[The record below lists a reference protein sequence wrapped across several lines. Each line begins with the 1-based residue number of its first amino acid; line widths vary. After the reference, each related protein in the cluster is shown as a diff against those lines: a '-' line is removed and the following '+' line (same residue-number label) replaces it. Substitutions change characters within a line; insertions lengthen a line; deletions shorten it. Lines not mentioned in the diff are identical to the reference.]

1 MEGFTMK
8 GKTAFIAGFVLG
20 AAIFGGA
27 TALAA
32 NGVLA
37 TPVTSKVLVNGS
49 EIHAEAYTI
58 AERTYFQLN
67 DMSKAI
73 GFTAEWDGATR
84 TISIDTTKPLSPQV
98 NPASVATSATIIDE
112 MKAEIVRL
120 TNIERKKAG
129 ASELK
134 VLDDLMDCA
143 QAKADDMR
151 SNHYFTHNSPTYGEA
166 ADMIKAFIPKAKSA
180 GENLTSWTKTP
191 AEAIQNWVDSSAHYK
206 NMTDTKYTH
215 IGVGIIE
222 GADGGYWWVQQ
233 FVKL

>member
-1 MEGFTMK
+1 MK
-8 GKTAFIAGFVLG
+8 NKINFIAGFVLG

-32 NGVLA
+32 SGVLA
-37 TPVTSKVLVNGS
+37 TPVTSKVVVNGS

-67 DMSKAI
+67 DMSQAI
-73 GFTAEWDGATR
+73 GFSAEWDGATR
-84 TISIDTTKPLSPQV
+84 TISIDTTKPLSPQAK
-98 NPASVATSATIIDE
+98 NPTATSATTIDE

-120 TNIERKKAG
+120 TNVERKKAG

-151 SNHYFTHNSPTYGEA
+151 DNHYFTHNSPTYGEA

-191 AEAIQNWVDSSAHYK
+191 AEAIQNWVVSSAHYK

-222 GADGGYWWVQQ
+222 GADGGYWWIQQ